1 MKKNLSRRSFIKNSA
16 YASLAAGLSS
26 TLGCGSGSKSN
37 GKLPFSTR
45 QAVVIGS
52 GFGGS
57 VAALRL
63 GEAGISTALIERGK
77 YWAYTDEDS
86 FPTLASGFAGD
97 KRTTWLSDF
106 DANTGQIPVERY
118 TGMLERVPGDTTYG
132 VVGAGLGGGSLVYGG
147 VLLQPKQEIFEQV
160 FPHISY
166 AEMDAVYYPRVLNLV
181 SGGPIPDDI
190 LATDNY
196 AAKRAFID
204 NATAA
209 GMDIVKSHVG
219 FDWDVIRQEVT
230 GAITPFASVGDYV
243 YSCNSNAKNTLD
255 KNYISMAVATGNVEV
270 HTLHNVNT
278 IVERFGGGYR
288 VYCDVLNEDG
298 SVAYEHVINCQ
309 YVFMAAGSINTTKL
323 LLKAKALGDLR
334 GLNSQV
340 GQNWGGNGDEL
351 TARMGVSSHSL
362 GAIQGGPASIAA
374 FDLNNAIKSV
384 GFMHSPA
391 NQGFPYPTQ
400 LQMGMCVPDKLGS
413 ISYSLAMDQAY
424 INWPLADNANSRL
437 AIMNSLDKITAQS
450 GGTSLNADAIGG
462 LAIWHPIGGVT
473 MNEACDG
480 DTGEIYG
487 QPNIF
492 VVDGAVMPGSTA
504 AANPSLTIAA
514 NAERMMENIIPQI
527 I

>member
-1 MKKNLSRRSFIKNSA
+1 MKKHFTRRSFIKNGT
-16 YASLAAGLSS
+16 YASLAAGLSA
-26 TLGCGSGSKSN
+26 TLGCGSDSKSN
-37 GKLPFSTR
+37 GQVEEK

-77 YWAYTDEDS
+77 YWAYTDENS
-86 FPTLASGFAGD
+86 FPTIASGYTGD
-97 KRTTWLSDF
+97 KRTTWLSDV
-106 DANTGQIPVERY
+106 DATTGQIPVERY
-118 TGMLERVPGDTTYG
+118 TGMLERIPGDTTYG

-209 GMDIVKSHVG
+209 GMDVVKSHVG

-230 GAITPFASVGDYV
+230 GAINPFASVGEYV

-255 KNYISMAVATGNVEV
+255 KNYLSMAVATGNVDV

-278 IVERFGGGYR
+278 IVERFHSGYL

-298 SVAYEHVINCQ
+298 SVAYERVIRCQ
-309 YVFMAAGSINTTKL
+309 HVFMAAGSINTTKL
-323 LLKAKALGDLR
+323 LLKAKALRDLR
-334 GLNSQV
+334 GINDQV

-362 GAIQGGPASIAA
+362 GAVQGGPASIAA
-374 FDLNNAIKSV
+374 FDLNNGIKSV

-413 ISYSLAMDQAY
+413 ISYSLATDQAY
-424 INWPLADNANSRL
+424 INWPLADNANSRQ

-450 GGTSLNADAIGG
+450 GGSSLNADALGG

-473 MNEACDG
+473 MNQACDG

-487 QPNIF
+487 QDNIF

-514 NAERMMENIIPQI
+514 NAERMMDNILRKIL
-527 I
+527 